1 MKLLVGRSLPA
12 ARFVGLVDILVLMEL
27 TEAVALQKT
36 NIIASCLLIPDQT
49 YLDAH
54 TGKN

>member
-1 MKLLVGRSLPA
+1 MKLLTERGLPA
-12 ARFVGLVDILVLMEL
+12 ARFVGLVGILVLKEL

-36 NIIASCLLIPDQT
+36 NIIASCSLTPGPT

-54 TGKN
+54 IGKS